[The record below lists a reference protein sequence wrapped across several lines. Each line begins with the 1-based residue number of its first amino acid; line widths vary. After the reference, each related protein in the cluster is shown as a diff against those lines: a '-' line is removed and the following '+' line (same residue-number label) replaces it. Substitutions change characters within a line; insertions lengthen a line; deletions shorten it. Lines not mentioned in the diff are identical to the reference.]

1 MIRSYVQEHPSEWD
15 VHLPLLTAA
24 YRSTVHPATRFTQNF
39 LMLGREVISPVDLA
53 FSAAVTSMSSLPEY
67 VEDLQSRLFN
77 CYHLARKHL
86 KMADE
91 SKKKNYDRIVENT
104 YQVGDLVYISKIIEQ
119 KSLRCSGVVL
129 MLFYN
134 ILGVCCIK

>member
-1 MIRSYVQEHPSEWD
+1 MICSYVQEHPSEWD

-53 FSAAVTSMSSLPEY
+53 FSAGVTSMSSLPEY

-77 CYHLARKHL
+77 CYQLARKHL
-86 KMADE
+86 KMAAE
-91 SKKKNYDRIVENT
+91 SQKKNYDTRIVENT
-104 YQVGDLVYISKIIEQ
+104 YQVGDLVYIAKIIEQ
-119 KSLRCSGVVL
+119 KSLRCPGVVL
-129 MLFYN
+129 MFFYN
-134 ILGVCCIK
+134 ILGCSV